1 MIELLVAL
9 AITALIM
16 GGLTFIIFNIISNNA
31 QNSGQMTV
39 LRQVQNSGHWISRD
53 TLMAHEVSVDPVS
66 ITGFP
71 LTLEWTQFAD
81 EDPMVYRVIYYYV
94 GDELTREYYE
104 YEQGQPPVLVATTFI
119 AEYLDSV
126 NVAFNGTNLVLSV
139 SASLDGFRPVS
150 EDRTYEISP
159 RPS

>member
-1 MIELLVAL
+1 
-9 AITALIM
+9 
-16 GGLTFIIFNIISNNA
+16 
-31 QNSGQMTV
+31 
-39 LRQVQNSGHWISRD
+39 
-53 TLMAHEVSVDPVS
+53 
-66 ITGFP
+66 
-71 LTLEWTQFAD
+71 
-81 EDPMVYRVIYYYV
+81 MVYRVIYYYV